1 MEQPA
6 PAEQQSD
13 QWGPPSR
20 LFPSCHLTHWSLKPF
35 KWAFKPQV
43 RLKLYEFSGGGL
55 VGSLPLSSDLSGT
68 ETQPSLSIGL
78 VNDFC
83 LPHIKSQMNSS
94 ESLTSRGGWVGSL
107 LMSSDSLK
115 QSWIKLFYCRNSN
128 VKSDEC
134 QWKSYQCNGG
144 GWLNQ

>member
-1 MEQPA
+1 MGLEWSNRPLL
-6 PAEQQSD
+6 S
-13 QWGPPSR
+13 S
-20 LFPSCHLTHWSLKPF
+20 SLT
-35 KWAFKPQV
+35 
-43 RLKLYEFSGGGL
+43 SGGRL

-115 QSWIKLFYCRNSN
+115 QS
-128 VKSDEC
+128 
-134 QWKSYQCNGG
+134 
-144 GWLNQ
+144 